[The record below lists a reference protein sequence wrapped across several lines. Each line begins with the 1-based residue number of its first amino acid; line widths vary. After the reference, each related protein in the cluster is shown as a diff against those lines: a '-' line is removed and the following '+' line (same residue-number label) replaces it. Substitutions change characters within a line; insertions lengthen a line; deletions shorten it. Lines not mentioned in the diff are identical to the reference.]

1 MLSTLRTKILR
12 SGRVS
17 NSTGLLLVLI
27 CFALASQGC
36 AVQLAMLESK
46 SLINPQIAQVPVQEL
61 KSIHAYLDTQNFRS
75 ETARIDFIR
84 EWVNQNSIHLIDKQH
99 DKYAFNTPQVLS
111 MLWAT
116 HQTKENPAHLSC
128 GPRTLA
134 MQAILNELGIQN
146 RMVIIFTDN
155 YPQVRS
161 HTFLEVFNRE
171 TLAWEIQ
178 DPDFNL
184 YYTNLQTQA
193 RVATADLLWGNLE
206 TMAPSSQAGT
216 GWEVNE
222 VVHLKQDYFE
232 AMMYMDYA
240 KAKQSIILINANKF
254 QPTEVFEKNSK
265 LTFYKFAN
273 KHYKQPI
280 FIIKQDVK
288 GVVSQTLYKSNFFL
302 WWLRT
307 FNKISAA
314 DKA

>member
-61 KSIHAYLDTQNFRS
+61 KSIHAY
-75 ETARIDFIR
+75 
-84 EWVNQNSIHLIDKQH
+84 
-99 DKYAFNTPQVLS
+99 
-111 MLWAT
+111 
-116 HQTKENPAHLSC
+116 
-128 GPRTLA
+128 
-134 MQAILNELGIQN
+134 
-146 RMVIIFTDN
+146 
-155 YPQVRS
+155 
-161 HTFLEVFNRE
+161 
-171 TLAWEIQ
+171 
-178 DPDFNL
+178 
-184 YYTNLQTQA
+184 
-193 RVATADLLWGNLE
+193 
-206 TMAPSSQAGT
+206 
-216 GWEVNE
+216 
-222 VVHLKQDYFE
+222 LKQDYFE

-288 GVVSQTLYKSNFFL
+288 GVVSQTLDIIG
-302 WWLRT
+302 
-307 FNKISAA
+307 NKLTPLVGKLSALL
-314 DKA
+314 